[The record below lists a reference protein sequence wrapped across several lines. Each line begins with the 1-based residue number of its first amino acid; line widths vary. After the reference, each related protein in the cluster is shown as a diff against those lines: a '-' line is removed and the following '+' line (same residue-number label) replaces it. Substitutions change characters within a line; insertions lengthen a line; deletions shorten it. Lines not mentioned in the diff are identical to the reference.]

1 MRPQLTAG
9 QYKPKATVRKNAL
22 LGVLGVLLFFLTGL
36 ALTLGPARLPLNTV
50 LKAVAGSL
58 PGLAKVFSGEEV
70 AAIERTIIFAI
81 RLPRI
86 FLSVLVGAALA
97 LAGTV
102 YQGLF
107 RNPMADPYVL
117 GTSSGA
123 ALGATL
129 GFALHSDLQFFSLS
143 TVSLLAFVG
152 ALLSTVL
159 VYNLARVGRRVPLTV
174 LLLSGIA
181 VAAFLSAA
189 NSLALVLQG
198 SDMQQIVFWLMGGFS
213 TSRWLHVR
221 AILPYM
227 AAGAVCIG
235 VYARD
240 LNILLLGEEKAQ
252 QLGVDLRRLQLIL
265 TLSASLLV
273 AAAVSVSGIIG
284 FVGLVVPHMMR
295 LLTGPDHRL
304 LLPASALA
312 GGIFL
317 LAADTVARTVLAPTE
332 LPVGVITAFLGAPF
346 FIYLLRKNKQP
357 GAAF

>member
-1 MRPQLTAG
+1 MEPQRAIRVDKIQQG
-9 QYKPKATVRKNAL
+9 I
-22 LGVLGVLLFFLTGL
+22 LGKRTLFVILSVLLLFLTCL
-36 ALTLGPARLPLNTV
+36 ALTLGPARLSLNTV
-50 LKAVAGSL
+50 IKAGAGSL
-58 PGLAKVFSGEEV
+58 PGIKELFPGEVETVDRIILFSV
-70 AAIERTIIFAI
+70 

-97 LAGTV
+97 AAGTV

-123 ALGATL
+123 ALGATI
-129 GFALHSDLQFFSLS
+129 GFALNSDLELFSFNA
-143 TVSLLAFVG
+143 VSILAFAG
-152 ALLSTVL
+152 ALLATVL

-181 VAAFLSAA
+181 VAAFLSSA

-213 TSRWLHVR
+213 TCRWLHIQVV
-221 AILPYM
+221 LPYII
-227 AAGAVCIG
+227 AGFVGIA

-240 LNILLLGEEKAQ
+240 LNIMLLGEEKAQ
-252 QLGVDLRRLQLIL
+252 QLGVDIRRLQLIL

-304 LLPASALA
+304 LFPASALA

-317 LAADTVARTVLAPTE
+317 LAADTAARTVLAPTE

-346 FIYLLRKNKQP
+346 FIYLLRKNKRA
-357 GAAF
+357 GTAF